1 MNIDVIAEGLEA
13 LLQIEQIKS
22 LQCEYDQGYLFLKT
36 VERNQAQTLVES
48 GQYTATAVPGI

>member
-1 MNIDVIAEGLEA
+1 MIAEGLEA